1 MFNRRSM
8 LTVCGAA
15 IVAVVLVGSVEA
27 LENGRRTNYLTF
39 NTPFALPGVA
49 LPPGTY
55 IFELADHDVS
65 LDIVRVLNRDR
76 SQVYLT
82 AFTRAIERPRGMRPD
97 RAVSFG
103 EVPKGMT
110 PPVTAWYPTGEAV
123 GHQFVY
129 AKNSRQLAARA
140 GN

>member
-1 MFNRRSM
+1 MLNRRSM

-15 IVAVVLVGSVEA
+15 IFAVVLVGSVEA
-27 LENGRRTNYLTF
+27 WGNARRTNYLTF

-55 IFELADHDVS
+55 IFELADPDVS
-65 LDIVRVLNRDR
+65 DVVRVLSRDR

-82 AFTRAIERPRGMRPD
+82 AFTHTFELPRGRRPN
-97 RAVSFG
+97 RPVSFA

-110 PPVTAWYPTGEAV
+110 PPVTAWYPIGEAV
-123 GHQFVY
+123 AHQFIY
-129 AKNSRQLAARA
+129 AANSRQLPARA